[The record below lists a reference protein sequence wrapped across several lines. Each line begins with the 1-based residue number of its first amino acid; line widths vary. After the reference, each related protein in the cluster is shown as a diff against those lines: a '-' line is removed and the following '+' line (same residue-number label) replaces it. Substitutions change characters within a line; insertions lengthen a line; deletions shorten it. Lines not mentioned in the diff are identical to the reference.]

1 MGRAADLFVG
11 RRPIDHHRQ
20 RRTTALAV
28 GRRSD
33 LIMNRVDDEPLPVA
47 QAPRRA
53 SFARSKSCNDMAS
66 MTSAGHVALPLPFL
80 SPSDV

>member
-1 MGRAADLFVG
+1 MNEGPMGRAADLFVG

-20 RRTTALAV
+20 RRTAALAV

-47 QAPRRA
+47 
-53 SFARSKSCNDMAS
+53 
-66 MTSAGHVALPLPFL
+66 
-80 SPSDV
+80 